1 MSREGQRQGMYYTE
15 DRYGHKVSRLGF
27 GCMRFKRSAGSID
40 VNKAEKEIMD
50 AIGRGVNY
58 FDTAY
63 IYPGSEDCLGEVLE
77 RNGARDKVF
86 IATKLPQYLIKN
98 RSAAERYFKEEL
110 KRLRTDHV
118 DFYLMHM
125 LTDVKV
131 WNNLC
136 ALGIRDW
143 IEEKKSSG
151 AIGQIGFSFHGNTAA
166 FKEILEA
173 YDWDFCQ
180 IQYNYVDE
188 HTQAGRAGLE
198 AARERGIPVVIME
211 PLRGG
216 KLVTMLPQKAKDLIA
231 ERGGG
236 LSPQELAFRWL
247 YDQEGIMTVLSGM
260 NSLEMVEDNCRIAE
274 RAAEGKLGA
283 EEMALIA
290 DVKAE
295 IARSIKVPC
304 TGCGYC
310 MPCPHGVDIPGAFRC
325 YNRMF
330 TESKSSG
337 RGEYMQSVGLRK
349 EKSVTTQCVG
359 CGRCEKHCPQHIEI
373 IKELKNAGSALMPLP
388 RRIALEVARRFLMHG
403 KG

>member
-1 MSREGQRQGMYYTE
+1 MYYTE

-188 HTQAGRAGLE
+188 HTLAGRAGLE

-211 PLRGG
+211 
-216 KLVTMLPQKAKDLIA
+216 
-231 ERGGG
+231 
-236 LSPQELAFRWL
+236 
-247 YDQEGIMTVLSGM
+247 
-260 NSLEMVEDNCRIAE
+260 
-274 RAAEGKLGA
+274 
-283 EEMALIA
+283 
-290 DVKAE
+290 
-295 IARSIKVPC
+295 
-304 TGCGYC
+304 
-310 MPCPHGVDIPGAFRC
+310 
-325 YNRMF
+325 
-330 TESKSSG
+330 
-337 RGEYMQSVGLRK
+337 
-349 EKSVTTQCVG
+349 
-359 CGRCEKHCPQHIEI
+359 
-373 IKELKNAGSALMPLP
+373 
-388 RRIALEVARRFLMHG
+388 
-403 KG
+403 

>member
-1 MSREGQRQGMYYTE
+1 MYYTE

-143 IEEKKSSG
+143 IEEKKASG